1 MKAAILTTVFT
12 FVPAIVVAQQAGTP
26 PTPPQSKPPVTT
38 QVGGEVQAKASAQ
51 GAAATPSTYTAES
64 KAKIDAAFKAVKDK
78 NLPDAPLRERLAES
92 QAKGATEA
100 QVVEAVQG
108 VQTRLEASQAAL
120 MKGGRTQ
127 PEGNEIA
134 AAAAA
139 MEHGATADQVSG
151 LVKHAPAGRSLA
163 VAFNVL
169 AKLQANGE
177 PIDGALAKV
186 TAKLDSGATDD
197 AVASLAGTSGAL
209 GGKKP

>member
-12 FVPAIVVAQQAGTP
+12 FVPAIVVAQQAGAP
-26 PTPPQSKPPVTT
+26 PKPPESKPPVSA
-38 QVGGEVQAKASAQ
+38 QVGGEVQASASAQ
-51 GAAATPSTYTAES
+51 GAAAAPSTYSAES
-64 KAKIDAAFKAVKDK
+64 KAKIDAAIKAAKDK
-78 NLPDAPLRERLAES
+78 NLPDAPIRERIAEG

-108 VQTRLEASQAAL
+108 VQTRLEAAQTAL
-120 MKGGRTQ
+120 MKGGHAQ
-127 PEGNEIA
+127 PDQNEIA
-134 AAAAA
+134 AGAAA
-139 MEHGATADQVSG
+139 MERGATADQVSG

-177 PIDGALAKV
+177 PIDGALAKI
-186 TAKLDSGATDD
+186 TTKLDAGATDD
-197 AVASLAGTSGAL
+197 AVASLVGTGVL